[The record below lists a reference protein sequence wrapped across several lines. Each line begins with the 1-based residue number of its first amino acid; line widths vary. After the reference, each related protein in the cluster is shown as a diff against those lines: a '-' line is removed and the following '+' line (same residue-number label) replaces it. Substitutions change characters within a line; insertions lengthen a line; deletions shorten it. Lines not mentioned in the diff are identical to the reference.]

1 MNEIDLDAYCI
12 CSCCFASI
20 FVHTEKSNI
29 YQPEDKLNPWGRDGI
44 VEEPPVHVYY
54 AYLKPT

>member
-1 MNEIDLDAYCI
+1 M
-12 CSCCFASI
+12 
-20 FVHTEKSNI
+20 EKG
-29 YQPEDKLNPWGRDGI
+29 QLMERERDRDGI